1 MGTCSTIARVGG
13 MLGPIIGK
21 FLIQLGKIPEELPLC
36 LFGGF
41 GIMGG
46 VCALLLPDTVGFP
59 LPDTFEDIEQIK
71 QNSKS
76 FWTCQ
81 TPAEHLEKNDSNLTS
96 EEDK

>member
-1 MGTCSTIARVGG
+1 

-59 LPDTFEDIEQIK
+59 LPNTFQDVEQIK

-81 TPAEHLEKNDSNLTS
+81 NAAEHLENNNSNPTAKG
-96 EEDK
+96 DK